1 MTQYVVHD
9 AEGRILRSGNA
20 PAGQIAAQAKAGETA
35 LQGAGSDLTHWVN
48 AGVVEARP
56 TLTLPTT
63 HTIAAATDWTMTGIP
78 EGTTVLTDGEQ
89 VGAVGADET
98 LTISFPDAGTW
109 TLRLDPPSP
118 HLPAECEV
126 TVT

>member
-1 MTQYVVHD
+1 MSKFTVFDENGSVVRT
-9 AEGRILRSGNA
+9 GSCQRGLV
-20 PAGQIAAQAKAGETA
+20 QAQAGLAET
-35 LQGAGSDLTHWVN
+35 
-48 AGVVEARP
+48 VVEGKYPGHTYWFDAGAPTLRP
-56 TLTLPTT
+56 TLALPTT
-63 HTIAAATDWTMTGIP
+63 HTIATATDWIMTSIP

-109 TLRLDPPSP
+109 TLRLDPPFP